1 MTSLCSYFLF
11 PQKVHYDFY
20 KGSPSIDNVGR
31 IVNAAQFGRVQS
43 LLSSTKGKIVLGGK
57 LDVDSLYAEPT
68 VVVDL
73 EPEDSLLT
81 SEVFGPILPVVRAT
95 DIKHAIS
102 LAKSL
107 APESLGLYVFS
118 EDSEEANTIVNS
130 VPNGSTAI
138 NDVMAQIAPTS
149 LPFGGFG
156 ASGFGSYRGKASI
169 DTFSHQ
175 QSIVTV
181 PTNADFEAMLEWRYP
196 YADPDPTVEF
206 IRANMTAPLPPA

>member
-1 MTSLCSYFLF
+1 
-11 PQKVHYDFY
+11 
-20 KGSPSIDNVGR
+20 
-31 IVNAAQFGRVQS
+31 
-43 LLSSTKGKIVLGGK
+43 LGGK
-57 LDVDSLYAEPT
+57 LDADSLYVEPT

-73 EPEDSLLT
+73 SPEDSLLT
-81 SEVFGPILPVVRAT
+81 SEVFGPILPVVRAR

-102 LAKSL
+102 LTKSL

-118 EDSEEANTIVNS
+118 EDSEEANTVVNT
-130 VPNGSTAI
+130 VPNGSAAI

-169 DTFSHQ
+169 DTFSHR
-175 QSIVTV
+175 QSIVNV

-196 YADPDPTVEF
+196 YADPDPTVAF